1 MAVKHGLLDQY
12 PLSSIRQAE
21 LLMHQIIQERAS
33 DLCEKITLGKQ
44 LTDEEYNTLGNLL
57 QEALQTL
64 TTQESHGF
72 D

>member
-1 MAVKHGLLDQY
+1 
-12 PLSSIRQAE
+12 
-21 LLMHQIIQERAS
+21 MHQVIRERAS
-33 DLCEKITLGKQ
+33 DLCEKITLGQQ